1 MPTLYDLSRM
11 MGGSGSRVGSTTPS
25 RDASVG
31 GVSGGQSGSSSSVR
45 YGYALADSADGWVDV
60 QLDTSQTIGGDSTV
74 QCVCDSPISQ
84 GQRVAVDVMP
94 NGQLKARPIGQ
105 NILDEAIS
113 DAAEK
118 IQEAG
123 QEILDSV
130 NEDMAAVDA
139 ELEGVRG
146 DVSAAQSAAQAAQSA
161 ADKAAE
167 KADEAASQITDVKTA
182 VEAAQSAADKAA
194 EKADEA
200 ASQITDVKTAVEK
213 DLDSIRTTVSGVS
226 ETADSALRQS
236 SEAKQGLEGFKT
248 TVSQTYETKADADAA
263 MAQEVLDRNS
273 AISQSA
279 TEIKQEV
286 SQNYVSNETGE
297 TLATKAEVTQSAN
310 QIKQEVSQNYQVKGD
325 YATSGEL
332 DDAIA
337 KEVSDRNSAITQS
350 ATEIKQEVSENYV
363 NNETGATLA
372 TKTELTTAIDGV
384 KSTVS
389 KNYLNKNDAS
399 KTYATKT
406 EVTQSADSIKQE
418 VSETYQVKG
427 DYATDSD
434 ISSAIAQE
442 VLDRNSAITQSAN
455 SIKQEVSENYV
466 NNETGATLATKAE
479 LETTAQ
485 QITGKVDKVSET
497 ADSALRQS
505 SEAIQK
511 ADEVSTSLTTNYVS
525 KKDAD
530 TKYATKSLVQQTS
543 DSILQQVSE
552 DYQSAESASQ
562 MQSQIDQNAEAIR
575 TEVTERKQAV
585 TGAVKDAKSYTDQK
599 ADSISQT
606 VEQEVMDEVGRTYAT
621 KTELTQTASGLEL
634 NITAAVDK
642 ADAAQGTANDAKGDA
657 EDALN
662 KANEVSSYFRAD
674 VTGLEIGQQGK
685 PSSVKM
691 NSAGAFQTLEDGVVV
706 SQFAKDKIDLGLNS
720 DASEVTMMGGTFHIL
735 AVSDGIAY
743 GSKRL
748 YLKPVDNEGPTG
760 NPIYDLISLQIS
772 ANTFL
777 RFHATGTNG
786 RTTAELASTDD
797 MDITSYNGP
806 LRIACEDGNT
816 SISGDAIWMGTT
828 GSIVKPGGM
837 MGGNSVSQSLPS
849 SNVTFDANSYYDC
862 FTGDN
867 AIGGNS
873 AVFCRSDTITGNS
886 SSIDDYM
893 YIWLPKSKG
902 SSPQPTPVLVSGMA
916 SAANVDNTNFAAS
929 LEVTRYSG
937 SGSLMSQGT
946 LAMGIQTGSSTGAFC
961 TLTCPSALVML
972 GRSTSGPTVY
982 RMRMMGRSSN
992 GRATLQSWYMTAHLM

>member
-11 MGGSGSRVGSTTPS
+11 MGGSGSRVGSTTPI

-60 QLDTSQTIGGDSTV
+60 QLDTGQLIGGDSTV
-74 QCVCDSPISQ
+74 QCVCDSPISR

-146 DVSAAQSAAQAAQSA
+146 GVSAAQSAAQAAQSA
-161 ADKAAE
+161 ADAAAE
-167 KADEAASQITDVKTA
+167 KADEAASQITDVKT
-182 VEAAQSAADKAA
+182 
-194 EKADEA
+194 
-200 ASQITDVKTAVEK
+200 TVEK
-213 DLDSIRTTVSGVS
+213 ELGAIKVTVSGVS
-226 ETADSALRQS
+226 ETADSALRQA

-286 SQNYVSNETGE
+286 SQNYVSNETG
-297 TLATKAEVTQSAN
+297 
-310 QIKQEVSQNYQVKGD
+310 
-325 YATSGEL
+325 
-332 DDAIA
+332 
-337 KEVSDRNSAITQS
+337 
-350 ATEIKQEVSENYV
+350 
-363 NNETGATLA
+363 
-372 TKTELTTAIDGV
+372 
-384 KSTVS
+384 
-389 KNYLNKNDAS
+389 
-399 KTYATKT
+399 
-406 EVTQSADSIKQE
+406 
-418 VSETYQVKG
+418 
-427 DYATDSD
+427 
-434 ISSAIAQE
+434 
-442 VLDRNSAITQSAN
+442 
-455 SIKQEVSENYV
+455 
-466 NNETGATLATKAE
+466 ATLATKAE

-485 QITGKVDKVSET
+485 QISGKVDKVSET

-525 KKDAD
+525 KTDAD
-530 TKYATKSLVQQTS
+530 AKYATKSLVQQTS

-585 TGAVKDAKSYTDQK
+585 TGAVKEAKSYTDQQ

-634 NITAAVDK
+634 NITAAVNK

-662 KANEVSSYFRAD
+662 KANEVSSYFKAD

-691 NSAGAFQTLEDGVVV
+691 NSAGAFQTLKDGEVV
-706 SQFAKDKIDLGLNS
+706 SQFAANKIDLGLNS
-720 DASEVTMMGGTFHIL
+720 DASEVTMMGGTFHI
-735 AVSDGIAY
+735 VTTSDGTAY
-743 GSKRL
+743 GSKKISF
-748 YLKPVDNEGPTG
+748 KPVDNVGPTG
-760 NPIYDLISLQIS
+760 NPTYDLVSLQLDPG
-772 ANTFL
+772 TFL
-777 RFHATGTNG
+777 RFRAVGING
-786 RTTAELASTDD
+786 LTTAALVASNDV
-797 MDITSYNGP
+797 DISSVNGP
-806 LRIACEDGNT
+806 LKVACDKGNT
-816 SISGDAIWMGTT
+816 SISGDGIWMGTT

-849 SNVTFDANSYYDC
+849 SNVTFSANSYYDC
-862 FTGDN
+862 FTGET
-867 AIGGNS
+867 ATGGVS
-873 AVFCRSDTITGNS
+873 AVFYRSGS
-886 SSIDDYM
+886 YM
-893 YIWLPKSKG
+893 YIWLPRSTAG
-902 SSPQPTPVLVSGMA
+902 VGMLATPVLVSGMA
-916 SAANVDNTNFAAS
+916 SAANVNNTNFAAS

-992 GRATLQSWYMTAHLM
+992 GSATLQSWYMTAHLM

>member
-45 YGYALADSADGWVDV
+45 YGYALADSADGWVTV

-161 ADKAAE
+161 ADAAAE
-167 KADEAASQITDVKTA
+167 KADEAASQITDVKT
-182 VEAAQSAADKAA
+182 
-194 EKADEA
+194 
-200 ASQITDVKTAVEK
+200 TVEK
-213 DLDSIRTTVSGVS
+213 ELGAIKVTVSGVS
-226 ETADSALRQS
+226 ETADSALRQA
-236 SEAKQGLEGFKT
+236 SEAKQDLNGFKT

-263 MAQEVLDRNS
+263 MA
-273 AISQSA
+273 
-279 TEIKQEV
+279 K
-286 SQNYVSNETGE
+286 
-297 TLATKAEVTQSAN
+297 
-310 QIKQEVSQNYQVKGD
+310 
-325 YATSGEL
+325 
-332 DDAIA
+332 
-337 KEVSDRNSAITQS
+337 
-350 ATEIKQEVSENYV
+350 
-363 NNETGATLA
+363 
-372 TKTELTTAIDGV
+372 
-384 KSTVS
+384 
-389 KNYLNKNDAS
+389 
-399 KTYATKT
+399 
-406 EVTQSADSIKQE
+406 
-418 VSETYQVKG
+418 
-427 DYATDSD
+427 
-434 ISSAIAQE
+434 E

-525 KKDAD
+525 KTDAD
-530 TKYATKSLVQQTS
+530 AKYATKSLVQQTS
-543 DSILQQVSE
+543 DSILQQISE
-552 DYQSAESASQ
+552 DYQSAESASH

-585 TGAVKDAKSYTDQK
+585 TGAVKEAKSYTDQQ

-606 VEQEVMDEVGRTYAT
+606 VEQTVMDEVGRTYAT

-691 NSAGAFQTLEDGVVV
+691 NSAGAFQTLEDGEVV
-706 SQFAKDKIDLGLNS
+706 SQFASNKIDLGLNS

-735 AVSDGIAY
+735 ANSDGTAY
-743 GSKRL
+743 GIKRL

-777 RFHATGTNG
+777 RFHATGING

-816 SISGDAIWMGTT
+816 SISGDGIWMGTT

-837 MGGNSVSQSLPS
+837 MGGNSVMQSLPS
-849 SNVTFDANSYYDC
+849 SNVTFSANSYYDC
-862 FTGDN
+862 FTGET
-867 AIGGNS
+867 ATGGVS
-873 AVFCRSDTITGNS
+873 VVMYRSGS
-886 SSIDDYM
+886 YM
-893 YIWLPKSKG
+893 YIWLPTAAAG
-902 SSPQPTPVLVSGMA
+902 SSSLATPVLVSGMA

-929 LEVTRYSG
+929 LEVERYSG

>member
-60 QLDTSQTIGGDSTV
+60 QLDTSQTIGGDSAV
-74 QCVCDSPISQ
+74 QCVCDSPISR

-123 QEILDSV
+123 KEILDSV

-161 ADKAAE
+161 ADAAAE
-167 KADEAASQITDVKTA
+167 KADEAASQITDVKT
-182 VEAAQSAADKAA
+182 
-194 EKADEA
+194 
-200 ASQITDVKTAVEK
+200 TVEK
-213 DLDSIRTTVSGVS
+213 ELGAIKVTVSGVS
-226 ETADSALRQS
+226 ETADSALRQA
-236 SEAKQGLEGFKT
+236 SEAKQDLNGFKT
-248 TVSQTYETKADADAA
+248 TVSQTYETKADADA
-263 MAQEVLDRNS
+263 
-273 AISQSA
+273 
-279 TEIKQEV
+279 
-286 SQNYVSNETGE
+286 
-297 TLATKAEVTQSAN
+297 
-310 QIKQEVSQNYQVKGD
+310 
-325 YATSGEL
+325 
-332 DDAIA
+332 
-337 KEVSDRNSAITQS
+337 
-350 ATEIKQEVSENYV
+350 
-363 NNETGATLA
+363 
-372 TKTELTTAIDGV
+372 
-384 KSTVS
+384 
-389 KNYLNKNDAS
+389 
-399 KTYATKT
+399 
-406 EVTQSADSIKQE
+406 
-418 VSETYQVKG
+418 
-427 DYATDSD
+427 
-434 ISSAIAQE
+434 AIAQE

-455 SIKQEVSENYV
+455 SIKQEVSQNYV

-485 QITGKVDKVSET
+485 QITGRVDKVSET

-511 ADEVSTSLTTNYVS
+511 ADKVSTTLTTNYVS
-525 KKDAD
+525 KTDAD
-530 TKYATKSLVQQTS
+530 AKYATKSLVQQTS

-575 TEVTERKQAV
+575 TEVSERKKAV
-585 TGAVKDAKSYTDQK
+585 TGAVKEAKSYTDQQ

-621 KTELTQTASGLEL
+621 KSELTQTASGLEL
-634 NITAAVDK
+634 NITAAVNK
-642 ADAAQGTANDAKGDA
+642 ADAAQGTATDAKGAAD
-657 EDALN
+657 DALD

-691 NSAGAFQTLEDGVVV
+691 NSAGAFQTLEDGEVV

-720 DASEVTMMGGTFHIL
+720 DASQITMMGGTFHIL
-735 AVSDGIAY
+735 AVSDGTAY
-743 GSKRL
+743 GSKSL
-748 YLKPVDNEGPTG
+748 YLKPVDYEGPTG
-760 NPIYDLISLQIS
+760 YPTYDLISLQINANTWLRLMSDSSGSTSDVSAELRAAGGIDIVS
-772 ANTFL
+772 ANDAVKVSCL
-777 RFHATGTNG
+777 NG
-786 RTTAELASTDD
+786 
-797 MDITSYNGP
+797 NVGV
-806 LRIACEDGNT
+806 
-816 SISGDAIWMGTT
+816 SGDGIWMGTT

-837 MGGNSVSQSLPS
+837 MGGNSVMQSLPS

-862 FTGDN
+862 FTGDT
-867 AIGGNS
+867 ATGGNS
-873 AVFCRSDTITGNS
+873 AVFYRSGS
-886 SSIDDYM
+886 YM
-893 YIWLPKSKG
+893 YIWLPKARAENV
-902 SSPQPTPVLVSGMA
+902 QHTPVLVSGMA

-992 GRATLQSWYMTAHLM
+992 GGATLQSWYMTAHLM

>member
-25 RDASVG
+25 RVASVG

-45 YGYALADSADGWVDV
+45 YGYALADSADGWVTV

-74 QCVCDSPISQ
+74 QCVCDSPISR

-123 QEILDSV
+123 QEILESV

-139 ELEGVRG
+139 ELEGVRN

-161 ADKAAE
+161 ADAAASQITDVKTTVEKELEGVRGDVSAAQSAADAAAE
-167 KADEAASQITDVKTA
+167 KADEAASQITDVKT
-182 VEAAQSAADKAA
+182 
-194 EKADEA
+194 
-200 ASQITDVKTAVEK
+200 TVEK
-213 DLDSIRTTVSGVS
+213 DLGAIKVTVSGVS
-226 ETADSALRQS
+226 ETADTALRQA
-236 SEAKQGLEGFKT
+236 SEAKQDLEGFKT

-310 QIKQEVSQNYQVKGD
+310 QIKQEVSQNYQLKGD

-455 SIKQEVSENYV
+455 SIKQEVSQNYV

-479 LETTAQ
+479 LQTTAQ

-525 KKDAD
+525 KTDAD
-530 TKYATKSLVQQTS
+530 AKYATKSLVQQTS

-552 DYQSAESASQ
+552 NYQSAESASQ

-606 VEQEVMDEVGRTYAT
+606 VEQTVMDEVGRTYAT

-657 EDALN
+657 DDALD
-662 KANEVSSYFRAD
+662 KANEVSSYFKAD
-674 VTGLEIGQQGK
+674 VTGLEIGQQGE

-691 NSAGAFQTLEDGVVV
+691 NSAGAFQVLVDKKVV
-706 SQFAKDKIDLGLNS
+706 SQFAAGRIDLGNSSSPMATFGQTETHLGMGSTDARIMLLNDTFQIAAES
-720 DASEVTMMGGTFHIL
+720 SSFGGNNLIISPRDQSVDQTGDYVNVNSILILRDANTYMAMQDGSTVFESLEDFKVRCPSGNVGIYG
-735 AVSDGIAY
+735 DGI
-743 GSKRL
+743 
-748 YLKPVDNEGPTG
+748 
-760 NPIYDLISLQIS
+760 
-772 ANTFL
+772 
-777 RFHATGTNG
+777 
-786 RTTAELASTDD
+786 
-797 MDITSYNGP
+797 
-806 LRIACEDGNT
+806 
-816 SISGDAIWMGTT
+816 WMATT

-837 MGGNSVSQSLPS
+837 MGGNSVMQSLPS
-849 SNVTFDANSYYDC
+849 SNVTFSANSYYDC
-862 FTGDN
+862 FTGET
-867 AIGGNS
+867 ATGGVS
-873 AVFCRSDTITGNS
+873 AVFYRSGS
-886 SSIDDYM
+886 YM
-893 YIWLPKSKG
+893 YIWLPRSTAG
-902 SSPQPTPVLVSGMA
+902 VGMLATPVLVSGMA

>member
-25 RDASVG
+25 RVASVG

-161 ADKAAE
+161 ADAAAE
-167 KADEAASQITDVKTA
+167 KADEAASQITDVKT
-182 VEAAQSAADKAA
+182 
-194 EKADEA
+194 
-200 ASQITDVKTAVEK
+200 TVEK

-226 ETADSALRQS
+226 ETADSALRQA
-236 SEAKQGLEGFKT
+236 SEAKQDLNGFKT

-286 SQNYVSNETGE
+286 SQNYV
-297 TLATKAEVTQSAN
+297 
-310 QIKQEVSQNYQVKGD
+310 
-325 YATSGEL
+325 
-332 DDAIA
+332 
-337 KEVSDRNSAITQS
+337 
-350 ATEIKQEVSENYV
+350 
-363 NNETGATLA
+363 
-372 TKTELTTAIDGV
+372 
-384 KSTVS
+384 
-389 KNYLNKNDAS
+389 
-399 KTYATKT
+399 
-406 EVTQSADSIKQE
+406 
-418 VSETYQVKG
+418 
-427 DYATDSD
+427 
-434 ISSAIAQE
+434 
-442 VLDRNSAITQSAN
+442 
-455 SIKQEVSENYV
+455 

-479 LETTAQ
+479 LQTTAQ

-552 DYQSAESASQ
+552 NYQSAESASQ

-585 TGAVKDAKSYTDQK
+585 TGAVKEAKSYTDQQ

-606 VEQEVMDEVGRTYAT
+606 VEQTVMDEVGRTYAT

-657 EDALN
+657 EDALD
-662 KANEVSSYFRAD
+662 KANEVSSYFKAD

-685 PSSVKM
+685 PASVKM
-691 NSAGAFQTLEDGVVV
+691 NSAGAFQTLKDGEVV
-706 SQFAKDKIDLGLNS
+706 SQFAANKIDLGLNS
-720 DASEVTMMGGTFHIL
+720 GASEVTMMGGTFHIL
-735 AVSDGIAY
+735 ANSDGTAY

-777 RFHATGTNG
+777 RFHATGING

-816 SISGDAIWMGTT
+816 SISGDGIWMATT

-849 SNVTFDANSYYDC
+849 SNVTFRANSYYDC
-862 FTGDN
+862 FTGET
-867 AIGGNS
+867 ATGGVS
-873 AVFCRSDTITGNS
+873 VVMYRSG
-886 SSIDDYM
+886 DYL
-893 YIWLPKSKG
+893 YIWLPRAMAGADSLA
-902 SSPQPTPVLVSGMA
+902 TPVLVSGMA
-916 SAANVDNTNFAAS
+916 YAAYVDNTNFAAS

-946 LAMGIQTGSSTGAFC
+946 LTMGIQTGSSTGAFC

>member
-60 QLDTSQTIGGDSTV
+60 QLDTGQLIGGDSTV
-74 QCVCDSPISQ
+74 QCVCDSPISR

-139 ELEGVRG
+139 ELEGVRN

-161 ADKAAE
+161 ADAAAE
-167 KADEAASQITDVKTA
+167 KADEAASQITDVKTT
-182 VEAAQSAADKAA
+182 VEEELGAIK
-194 EKADEA
+194 
-200 ASQITDVKTAVEK
+200 V
-213 DLDSIRTTVSGVS
+213 TVSGVS
-226 ETADSALRQS
+226 ETADSALRQA
-236 SEAKQGLEGFKT
+236 SEAKQDLNGFKT

-273 AISQSA
+273 AI
-279 TEIKQEV
+279 
-286 SQNYVSNETGE
+286 
-297 TLATKAEVTQSAN
+297 
-310 QIKQEVSQNYQVKGD
+310 
-325 YATSGEL
+325 
-332 DDAIA
+332 
-337 KEVSDRNSAITQS
+337 
-350 ATEIKQEVSENYV
+350 
-363 NNETGATLA
+363 
-372 TKTELTTAIDGV
+372 
-384 KSTVS
+384 
-389 KNYLNKNDAS
+389 
-399 KTYATKT
+399 
-406 EVTQSADSIKQE
+406 
-418 VSETYQVKG
+418 
-427 DYATDSD
+427 
-434 ISSAIAQE
+434 
-442 VLDRNSAITQSAN
+442 TQSAN
-455 SIKQEVSENYV
+455 SIKQEVSQNYV

-575 TEVTERKQAV
+575 TEVSERKQAV

-642 ADAAQGTANDAKGDA
+642 ADAAQGTANGAKGDA
-657 EDALN
+657 ENALN
-662 KANEVSSYFRAD
+662 KANEISSYFKAD

-691 NSAGAFQTLEDGVVV
+691 NSAGAFQVLKDGEVV
-706 SQFAKDKIDLGLNS
+706 SQFASNKIDLGLNS
-720 DASEVTMMGGTFHIL
+720 GASEVTMMGGTFHIL
-735 AVSDGIAY
+735 AVSDGTAY
-743 GSKRL
+743 GSKSL
-748 YLKPVDNEGPTG
+748 YLEPVDYEGPTG
-760 NPIYDLISLQIS
+760 YPTYDTIALQIN
-772 ANTFL
+772 ANTWL
-777 RFHATGTNG
+777 RLMANRSGSTSDVS
-786 RTTAELASTDD
+786 AELRAAGGI
-797 MDITSYNGP
+797 DIVSDGDAVKVSCLNGNV
-806 LRIACEDGNT
+806 GV
-816 SISGDAIWMGTT
+816 SGDGIWMATT

-837 MGGNSVSQSLPS
+837 MGGNSVMQSLPS
-849 SNVTFDANSYYDC
+849 SNVTFSANSYYDC
-862 FTGDN
+862 FTGET
-867 AIGGNS
+867 ATGGVS
-873 AVFCRSDTITGNS
+873 VVMYRSGS
-886 SSIDDYM
+886 YM
-893 YIWLPKSKG
+893 YIWLPKARAENV
-902 SSPQPTPVLVSGMA
+902 QHTPVLVSGMA

-946 LAMGIQTGSSTGAFC
+946 LTMGIQTGSSTGAFC

>member
-11 MGGSGSRVGSTTPS
+11 MGGSGSRIGSTTPS

-123 QEILDSV
+123 QEILESV

-139 ELEGVRG
+139 ELDGVRG

-161 ADKAAE
+161 ADAAQSAADAAQSDADAAAE
-167 KADEAASQITDVKTA
+167 KADEAASQITDVKTT
-182 VEAAQSAADKAA
+182 VEEELGA
-194 EKADEA
+194 
-200 ASQITDVKTAVEK
+200 
-213 DLDSIRTTVSGVS
+213 IRTTVSGVS
-226 ETADSALRQS
+226 ETADSALRQA
-236 SEAKQGLEGFKT
+236 SEAKQDLDGFKT

-310 QIKQEVSQNYQVKGD
+310 QIKQEVSQNYQIKGD

-332 DDAIA
+332 DEAIA

-363 NNETGATLA
+363 NNETG
-372 TKTELTTAIDGV
+372 
-384 KSTVS
+384 
-389 KNYLNKNDAS
+389 
-399 KTYATKT
+399 
-406 EVTQSADSIKQE
+406 QS
-418 VSETYQVKG
+418 
-427 DYATDSD
+427 
-434 ISSAIAQE
+434 
-442 VLDRNSAITQSAN
+442 
-455 SIKQEVSENYV
+455 
-466 NNETGATLATKAE
+466 LATKAE

-485 QITGKVDKVSET
+485 QITGKVDRVSET

-505 SEAIQK
+505 SEAVQK

-525 KKDAD
+525 KTDAD
-530 TKYATKSLVQQTS
+530 AKYATKSLVQQTS
-543 DSILQQVSE
+543 NSILQQVSE

-585 TGAVKDAKSYTDQK
+585 TGAVKEAKSYTDQQ

-634 NITAAVDK
+634 NITAAVNK

-657 EDALN
+657 TDALD
-662 KANEVSSYFRAD
+662 KATEVSSYFKAD
-674 VTGLEIGQQGK
+674 VTGLEIGQQGE

-691 NSAGAFQTLEDGVVV
+691 NSAGAFQTLEDGEVV

-720 DASEVTMMGGTFHIL
+720 DSSEVTMMGGSFHIL
-735 AVSDGIAY
+735 AVSDGTAY
-743 GSKRL
+743 GSKSL
-748 YLKPVDNEGPTG
+748 YLKPVDNVGPTG
-760 NPIYDLISLQIS
+760 NPTYELISLQLDPS
-772 ANTFL
+772 TFL
-777 RFHATGTNG
+777 RFRAVGTNG
-786 RTTAELASTDD
+786 LTTAALEASN
-797 MDITSYNGP
+797 DIDISSYNGP
-806 LRIACEDGNT
+806 MKVSCDNGNT

-837 MGGNSVSQSLPS
+837 MGGNSVLQSLPS

-893 YIWLPKSKG
+893 YIWLPQAKG
-902 SSPQPTPVLVSGMA
+902 SSPQHTPILVSGMA

-946 LAMGIQTGSSTGAFC
+946 LTMGIQTGSSTGAFC

-972 GRSTSGPTVY
+972 GRSTSGPTIY

-992 GRATLQSWYMTAHLM
+992 GAATLQSWYMTAHLM

>member
-1 MPTLYDLSRM
+1 MPDPIEDEDGAIMPTLYDLSRM

-60 QLDTSQTIGGDSTV
+60 QLDTSQTIGGDSAV
-74 QCVCDSPISQ
+74 QCVCDSPISR

-123 QEILDSV
+123 KEILDSV

-161 ADKAAE
+161 ADAAAE
-167 KADEAASQITDVKTA
+167 KADEAASQITDVKT
-182 VEAAQSAADKAA
+182 
-194 EKADEA
+194 
-200 ASQITDVKTAVEK
+200 TVEK
-213 DLDSIRTTVSGVS
+213 ELGAIKVTVSGVS
-226 ETADSALRQS
+226 ETADSALRQA
-236 SEAKQGLEGFKT
+236 SEAKQDLNGFKT
-248 TVSQTYETKADADAA
+248 TVSQTYETKADADA
-263 MAQEVLDRNS
+263 
-273 AISQSA
+273 
-279 TEIKQEV
+279 
-286 SQNYVSNETGE
+286 
-297 TLATKAEVTQSAN
+297 
-310 QIKQEVSQNYQVKGD
+310 
-325 YATSGEL
+325 
-332 DDAIA
+332 
-337 KEVSDRNSAITQS
+337 
-350 ATEIKQEVSENYV
+350 
-363 NNETGATLA
+363 
-372 TKTELTTAIDGV
+372 
-384 KSTVS
+384 
-389 KNYLNKNDAS
+389 
-399 KTYATKT
+399 
-406 EVTQSADSIKQE
+406 
-418 VSETYQVKG
+418 
-427 DYATDSD
+427 
-434 ISSAIAQE
+434 AIAQE

-455 SIKQEVSENYV
+455 SIKQEVSQNYV

-485 QITGKVDKVSET
+485 QITGRVDKVSET

-511 ADEVSTSLTTNYVS
+511 ADKVSTTLTTNYVS
-525 KKDAD
+525 KTDAD
-530 TKYATKSLVQQTS
+530 AKYATKSLVQQTS

-575 TEVTERKQAV
+575 TEVSERKKAV
-585 TGAVKDAKSYTDQK
+585 TGAVKEAKSYTDQQ

-621 KTELTQTASGLEL
+621 KSELTQTASGLEL
-634 NITAAVDK
+634 NITAAVNK
-642 ADAAQGTANDAKGDA
+642 ADAAQGTATDAKGAAD
-657 EDALN
+657 DALD

-674 VTGLEIGQQGK
+674 VTGLEIGQQGE

-691 NSAGAFQTLEDGVVV
+691 NSAGAFQVLVDKKVV
-706 SQFAKDKIDLGLNS
+706 SQFSAARIDLGNSSSPMATFGPTETHLGMGSTDARIMLLNDTFQIAAES
-720 DASEVTMMGGTFHIL
+720 GSFGGNNLIISPRDQSVDQTGDYVNVNSILILRDANTYMAMQDGSTVFESLEDFKVRCPSGNVGIYG
-735 AVSDGIAY
+735 DGI
-743 GSKRL
+743 
-748 YLKPVDNEGPTG
+748 
-760 NPIYDLISLQIS
+760 
-772 ANTFL
+772 
-777 RFHATGTNG
+777 
-786 RTTAELASTDD
+786 
-797 MDITSYNGP
+797 
-806 LRIACEDGNT
+806 
-816 SISGDAIWMGTT
+816 WMATT

-849 SNVTFDANSYYDC
+849 SNVTFSANSYYDC
-862 FTGDN
+862 FTGET
-867 AIGGNS
+867 ATGGVS
-873 AVFCRSDTITGNS
+873 AVFYRSGS
-886 SSIDDYM
+886 YM
-893 YIWLPKSKG
+893 YIWLPRSTAALG
-902 SSPQPTPVLVSGMA
+902 MLATPVLVSGMA

-992 GRATLQSWYMTAHLM
+992 GGATLQSWYMTAHLM

>member
-161 ADKAAE
+161 ADAAAE
-167 KADEAASQITDVKTA
+167 KADEAASQITDVKT
-182 VEAAQSAADKAA
+182 
-194 EKADEA
+194 
-200 ASQITDVKTAVEK
+200 TVEK
-213 DLDSIRTTVSGVS
+213 ELGAIKVTVSGVS
-226 ETADSALRQS
+226 ETADSALRQA
-236 SEAKQGLEGFKT
+236 SEAKQDLNGFKT

-263 MAQEVLDRNS
+263 MA
-273 AISQSA
+273 
-279 TEIKQEV
+279 K
-286 SQNYVSNETGE
+286 
-297 TLATKAEVTQSAN
+297 
-310 QIKQEVSQNYQVKGD
+310 
-325 YATSGEL
+325 
-332 DDAIA
+332 
-337 KEVSDRNSAITQS
+337 
-350 ATEIKQEVSENYV
+350 
-363 NNETGATLA
+363 
-372 TKTELTTAIDGV
+372 
-384 KSTVS
+384 
-389 KNYLNKNDAS
+389 
-399 KTYATKT
+399 
-406 EVTQSADSIKQE
+406 
-418 VSETYQVKG
+418 
-427 DYATDSD
+427 
-434 ISSAIAQE
+434 E

-525 KKDAD
+525 KTDAD
-530 TKYATKSLVQQTS
+530 AKYATKSLVQQTS
-543 DSILQQVSE
+543 DSILQQISE
-552 DYQSAESASQ
+552 DYQSAESASH

-585 TGAVKDAKSYTDQK
+585 TGAVKEAKSYTDQQ

-606 VEQEVMDEVGRTYAT
+606 VEQTVMDEVGRTYAT

-691 NSAGAFQTLEDGVVV
+691 NSAGAFQTLEDGEVV
-706 SQFAKDKIDLGLNS
+706 SQFASNKIDLGLNS

-735 AVSDGIAY
+735 ANSDGTAY
-743 GSKRL
+743 GIKRL

-777 RFHATGTNG
+777 RFHATGING

-816 SISGDAIWMGTT
+816 SISGDGIWMGTT

-837 MGGNSVSQSLPS
+837 MGGNSVMQSLPS
-849 SNVTFDANSYYDC
+849 SNVTFSANSYYDC
-862 FTGDN
+862 FTGET
-867 AIGGNS
+867 ATGGVS
-873 AVFCRSDTITGNS
+873 AVFYRSGS
-886 SSIDDYM
+886 YM

-902 SSPQPTPVLVSGMA
+902 SSPQATPVLVSGMA

-972 GRSTSGPTVY
+972 GRSTSGPTTY
-982 RMRMMGRSSN
+982 RMRMMGRTSN
-992 GRATLQSWYMTAHLM
+992 GAGVLQSWYMAAHLM

>member
-11 MGGSGSRVGSTTPS
+11 MGGSGSRVGSITPS

-161 ADKAAE
+161 ADAAAE
-167 KADEAASQITDVKTA
+167 KADEAASQITDVKTT
-182 VEAAQSAADKAA
+182 VEQELGAIK
-194 EKADEA
+194 
-200 ASQITDVKTAVEK
+200 V
-213 DLDSIRTTVSGVS
+213 TVSGVS
-226 ETADSALRQS
+226 ETADSALRQA
-236 SEAKQGLEGFKT
+236 SEAKQDLEGFRT

-350 ATEIKQEVSENYV
+350 V
-363 NNETGATLA
+363 
-372 TKTELTTAIDGV
+372 
-384 KSTVS
+384 
-389 KNYLNKNDAS
+389 
-399 KTYATKT
+399 
-406 EVTQSADSIKQE
+406 
-418 VSETYQVKG
+418 
-427 DYATDSD
+427 
-434 ISSAIAQE
+434 
-442 VLDRNSAITQSAN
+442 N
-455 SIKQEVSENYV
+455 SIKQEVSQNYV

-479 LETTAQ
+479 LQTTAQ
-485 QITGKVDKVSET
+485 QITGRVDKVSET

-525 KKDAD
+525 KTDAD
-530 TKYATKSLVQQTS
+530 AKYATKSLVQQTS

-575 TEVTERKQAV
+575 TEVSERKQAV

-606 VEQEVMDEVGRTYAT
+606 VEQKVMDEVGRTYAT

-657 EDALN
+657 EDALD
-662 KANEVSSYFRAD
+662 KANEVSSYFKAD
-674 VTGLEIGQQGK
+674 VTGLEIGQQGE

-691 NSAGAFQTLEDGVVV
+691 NSAGAFQVLVDKKVV
-706 SQFAKDKIDLGLNS
+706 SQFAAARIDLGNS
-720 DASEVTMMGGTFHIL
+720 SSPMATF
-735 AVSDGIAY
+735 
-743 GSKRL
+743 
-748 YLKPVDNEGPTG
+748 GPTETHLG
-760 NPIYDLISLQIS
+760 MGSTDARIMLLDDTFQIS
-772 ANTFL
+772 ADSSAFGGNNLIISPRDQSVDQTGDYVNVNSILILRDANTYM
-777 RFHATGTNG
+777 AMQGG
-786 RTTAELASTDD
+786 STVFE
-797 MDITSYNGP
+797 S
-806 LRIACEDGNT
+806 REDFKVRCPSGNVG
-816 SISGDAIWMGTT
+816 IYGDGIWMGTT

-849 SNVTFDANSYYDC
+849 SNVTFSANSYYDC
-862 FTGDN
+862 FTGET
-867 AIGGNS
+867 ATGGVS
-873 AVFCRSDTITGNS
+873 AVFYRSGS
-886 SSIDDYM
+886 YM
-893 YIWLPKSKG
+893 YIWLPRSTAG
-902 SSPQPTPVLVSGMA
+902 VDMLPTPVLVSGMA
-916 SAANVDNTNFAAS
+916 YAGNVSGTNFAAS
-929 LEVTRYSG
+929 LEISKYSG
-937 SGSLMSQGT
+937 GGDLMSHGTLSMGVTSAPSGSYF
-946 LAMGIQTGSSTGAFC
+946 A

-992 GRATLQSWYMTAHLM
+992 GGATLQSWYMTAHLM

>member
-11 MGGSGSRVGSTTPS
+11 MGVSGSRVGSTTPS

-60 QLDTSQTIGGDSTV
+60 QLDTSQTIGGDAAV

-113 DAAEK
+113 DTAEK

-123 QEILDSV
+123 KEILESI

-161 ADKAAE
+161 ADAAAE
-167 KADEAASQITDVKTA
+167 KADEAASQITDVKTT
-182 VEAAQSAADKAA
+182 VEEELGAIK
-194 EKADEA
+194 
-200 ASQITDVKTAVEK
+200 V
-213 DLDSIRTTVSGVS
+213 TVSGVS
-226 ETADSALRQS
+226 ETADSAIRQA
-236 SEAKQGLEGFKT
+236 SEAKQDLNGFKT

-273 AISQSA
+273 AI
-279 TEIKQEV
+279 
-286 SQNYVSNETGE
+286 
-297 TLATKAEVTQSAN
+297 
-310 QIKQEVSQNYQVKGD
+310 
-325 YATSGEL
+325 
-332 DDAIA
+332 
-337 KEVSDRNSAITQS
+337 
-350 ATEIKQEVSENYV
+350 
-363 NNETGATLA
+363 
-372 TKTELTTAIDGV
+372 
-384 KSTVS
+384 
-389 KNYLNKNDAS
+389 
-399 KTYATKT
+399 
-406 EVTQSADSIKQE
+406 
-418 VSETYQVKG
+418 
-427 DYATDSD
+427 
-434 ISSAIAQE
+434 
-442 VLDRNSAITQSAN
+442 TQSAN
-455 SIKQEVSENYV
+455 SIKQEVSQNYV
-466 NNETGATLATKAE
+466 SNETGATLATKAE

-485 QITGKVDKVSET
+485 QITGRVDKVSET

-505 SEAIQK
+505 SEAVQK

-525 KKDAD
+525 KTDAD
-530 TKYATKSLVQQTS
+530 QKYATKSLVQQTS

-575 TEVTERKQAV
+575 TEVTERKKAV
-585 TGAVKDAKSYTDQK
+585 TGAVKEAKSYTDQQ

-621 KTELTQTASGLEL
+621 KSELTQTASGLEL
-634 NITAAVDK
+634 NITSAVNK
-642 ADAAQGTANDAKGDA
+642 ADAAQNDATSAKGDA
-657 EDALN
+657 EDALD
-662 KANEVSSYFRAD
+662 KANKVSSYFRAD
-674 VTGLEIGQQGK
+674 VTGLEIGQQGE

-691 NSAGAFQTLEDGVVV
+691 NSAGAFQVLQDGEVV
-706 SQFAKDKIDLGLNS
+706 SQFSAARIALGNSSSPMATFGQTETHLAMGGS
-720 DASEVTMMGGTFHIL
+720 DASIYMLNDEFRISSTENTSGGWQYLTISPTRYETTGDSTGQVITILLDELTCFQLDHISGNETRALMLADGEVEVT
-735 AVSDGIAY
+735 AY
-743 GSKRL
+743 KG
-748 YLKPVDNEGPTG
+748 PVKVTCP
-760 NPIYDLISLQIS
+760 
-772 ANTFL
+772 
-777 RFHATGTNG
+777 
-786 RTTAELASTDD
+786 
-797 MDITSYNGP
+797 
-806 LRIACEDGNT
+806 DGNVA
-816 SISGDAIWMGTT
+816 ISGDAIWMGTA

-837 MGGNSVSQSLPS
+837 MGGNSVMQSLPS
-849 SNVTFDANSYYDC
+849 SNVTFNANSYYDC
-862 FTGDN
+862 FTGETVT
-867 AIGGNS
+867 GGNS
-873 AVFCRSDTITGNS
+873 AVFYRSGS
-886 SSIDDYM
+886 YM

-902 SSPQPTPVLVSGMA
+902 SNPQPTPVLVSGMA
-916 SAANVDNTNFAAS
+916 SAANVNNTNFAAS

-937 SGSLMSQGT
+937 SGLLMSQGT
-946 LAMGIQTGSSTGAFC
+946 LAMGIQTGSSMGSFC